1 MAPVRSYTNWNS
13 RTTDE
18 EEQIEPYRKYFFIC
32 EGANTET
39 WYFKKLIDIRKEL
52 NIHPLIDIRLLEKTE
67 GDRDISFPR
76 RLIEFAENQKE
87 NSEIAFDKERD
98 KMIVVF
104 DGDIFEE
111 KVLDYDELVAEGEKN
126 NILAVSNPAFELF
139 LLLHYENSYEDDI
152 EPNAEQIIQNE
163 KDGHQTFIYKLLLA
177 RTGINP
183 KKNSAIGELAKNI
196 EIAIEQEKKINED
209 IHQCKGQI
217 TCNIGR
223 IIDDIRNDDEITIA
237 QYYTYEQMFDYLK
250 LNSKQLLAMN
260 GEKVAADAVFYD
272 GAELEIQ
279 LKETVETPAEQ
290 SAAEPEKEEIPS
302 KTETVQVFKDM
313 VEQAAKEEKSEEKPE
328 EKQGEIVVIAN
339 QKPIVLKGKD
349 SYQFVDI
356 FDYIDFDTRTM
367 KGKGIVTLVNGENAQ
382 YTQELKNGDKVEIF
396 WK

>member
-76 RLIEFAENQKE
+76 RLIKFAENQKE
-87 NSEIAFDKERD
+87 NPEIAFDKERD

-111 KVLDYDELVAEGEKN
+111 KVLDYDELVAEGEKK

-163 KDGHQTFIYKLLLA
+163 KDGHQTFISAKGRLPVISVGSLMKFEKM
-177 RTGINP
+177 TEN
-183 KKNSAIGELAKNI
+183 KKAQNKHSILFCTFFILN
-196 EIAIEQEKKINED
+196 D
-209 IHQCKGQI
+209 I
-217 TCNIGR
+217 
-223 IIDDIRNDDEITIA
+223 
-237 QYYTYEQMFDYLK
+237 
-250 LNSKQLLAMN
+250 LN
-260 GEKVAADAVFYD
+260 
-272 GAELEIQ
+272 
-279 LKETVETPAEQ
+279 
-290 SAAEPEKEEIPS
+290 
-302 KTETVQVFKDM
+302 
-313 VEQAAKEEKSEEKPE
+313 
-328 EKQGEIVVIAN
+328 
-339 QKPIVLKGKD
+339 
-349 SYQFVDI
+349 
-356 FDYIDFDTRTM
+356 R
-367 KGKGIVTLVNGENAQ
+367 
-382 YTQELKNGDKVEIF
+382 
-396 WK
+396 

>member
-87 NSEIAFDKERD
+87 NPEIAFDKERD

-139 LLLHYENSYEDDI
+139 LLLHYKNSYEDDI
-152 EPNAEQIIQNE
+152 EPNAEQIIQN
-163 KDGHQTFIYKLLLA
+163 
-177 RTGINP
+177 
-183 KKNSAIGELAKNI
+183 

-223 IIDDIRNDDEITIA
+223 IIDEIRKDDGKECK
-237 QYYTYEQMFDYLK
+237 LK
-250 LNSKQLLAMN
+250 
-260 GEKVAADAVFYD
+260 
-272 GAELEIQ
+272 
-279 LKETVETPAEQ
+279 
-290 SAAEPEKEEIPS
+290 
-302 KTETVQVFKDM
+302 
-313 VEQAAKEEKSEEKPE
+313 
-328 EKQGEIVVIAN
+328 
-339 QKPIVLKGKD
+339 
-349 SYQFVDI
+349 
-356 FDYIDFDTRTM
+356 
-367 KGKGIVTLVNGENAQ
+367 
-382 YTQELKNGDKVEIF
+382 
-396 WK
+396 